1 MLDSER
7 PRINVEPF
15 GFAPV
20 PIREDTTQAIVR
32 DALMVGVTFEEL
44 RALCITRKG
53 KPWSDK
59 AIQSLLYHDLRN
71 KGYGVRSIQDY
82 DRGLIYKLVIPDAA

>member
-1 MLDSER
+1 MLTSER

-15 GFAPV
+15 GFTPV
-20 PIREDTTQAIVR
+20 PIREGTTQAVVR
-32 DALMVGVTFEEL
+32 DALIVGVTFEEL

-53 KPWSDK
+53 KSWSDK

-71 KGYGVRSIQDY
+71 KGYGVRTDHCL
-82 DRGLIYKLVIPDAA
+82 DRGLIYRLIVPDAV